1 MLCYRLSVYCLSVY
15 GLEPSL
21 FRFIFNRNQYKLSF
35 IPSIITM
42 AVKKKIKT
50 TIISLGGSIIVP
62 NHVDVSF
69 LKEFRSFILDY
80 LKDKERRLVLVCG
93 GGHICREYQEA
104 AQQLASQQLAAQQSA
119 SSTQTTAQ
127 RLVQLPSIKL
137 SSEDLDW
144 IGIMSTRLNAELIR
158 VLFKD
163 VAYERVIYNPEERL
177 DWIIMKKQLVI
188 AAGYTPGWSTDYDAV
203 LFAKELKADMVINA
217 SNIDYVYDKDPREF
231 KEAKKVE
238 KMSWAEYKTLVG
250 GKFTPGMHA
259 PFDPIAS
266 KVASQEGIK
275 VAVLHGQNLEN
286 MKKAL
291 RGKVFKGTVIG

>member
-1 MLCYRLSVYCLSVY
+1 
-15 GLEPSL
+15 
-21 FRFIFNRNQYKLSF
+21 
-35 IPSIITM
+35 M